1 MDRRA
6 RKRRPRL
13 MARWAARTRSAAR
26 WCARWMKAGCR
37 ATARRL
43 RPWKPVVIVDAKRGR
58 ARRLRRMLTRTTRAQ
73 FRALGVMPPQHL
85 LVVVQRIVRGERPE
99 ASLLQIFDGRDGVRR
114 HVLYLAF
121 VVGEESMS
129 DGAIVATLRQ
139 RLYEVVGDALG
150 PMRALPVTA
159 EQPRPASVVPF
170 RAPVA
175 EPPSFDD
182 DDAPPLDDSWVPV
195 DDGAIAVAA
204 ER

>member
-26 WCARWMKAGCR
+26 WCVTWMKAGWR

-43 RPWKPVVIVDAKRGR
+43 RPWKPVVIVDARHGR
-58 ARRLRRMLTRTTRAQ
+58 ARRLRRMLTRTTRTQ
-73 FRALGVMPPQHL
+73 FRALGVAPPQHL

-99 ASLLQIFDGRDGVRR
+99 ASLLQIFDGSDGVRR

-129 DGAIVATLRQ
+129 DGEIVATLRQ

-150 PMRALPVTA
+150 PMRAVPVTA

-175 EPPSFDD
+175 ESPPFDD
-182 DDAPPLDDSWVPV
+182 DDAPPLDDSWVPM
-195 DDGAIAVAA
+195 DGGAIAVAA